1 MIIYRIVR
9 FLAHPFFNLLYR
21 IKVYGRENIPQDGGY
36 IFCPNHTCN
45 LDPVL
50 LAVNIQRPICY
61 MAKEELFEKRWLAP
75 LLRLVGAFPVNRGKG
90 DTTAIDHAIDTL
102 KRGRNVGIFPEGTR
116 SKTGKLLP
124 LKSGATVVAERSG
137 AGIVP
142 VGIVIHGGKC
152 KFRCGVTIRIGKPI
166 ENSEMGF
173 EQGGTRA
180 LRTVKNRL
188 TGDLLELT
196 GERQA

>member
-1 MIIYRIVR
+1 MIVYKIAR
-9 FLAHPFFNLLYR
+9 FLAHPVFNLLYD
-21 IKVYGRENIPQDGGY
+21 IKVYGRENIPKKGGY

-50 LAVNIQRPICY
+50 LGVNIRRPICY

-75 LLRLVGAFPVNRGKG
+75 ILRLAGAFPVNRGKG

-102 KRGRNVGIFPEGTR
+102 RHGRNVGIFPEGTR
-116 SKTGKLLP
+116 SKTGALLP

-142 VGIVIHGGKC
+142 VGIVVEGGRC
-152 KFRCGVTIRIGKPI
+152 GFRCGVTIRIGKPI

-173 EQGGTRA
+173 EEGGTRA
-180 LRTVKNRL
+180 LRTVKRRLTDALLRL
-188 TGDLLELT
+188 TGEVQ
-196 GERQA
+196 E